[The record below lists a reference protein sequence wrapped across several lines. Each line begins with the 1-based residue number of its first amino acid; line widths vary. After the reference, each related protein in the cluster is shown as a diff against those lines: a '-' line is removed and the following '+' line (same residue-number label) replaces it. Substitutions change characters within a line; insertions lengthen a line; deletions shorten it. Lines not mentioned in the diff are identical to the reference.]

1 MAGFLGAMSGQASSQ
16 FPSTASELF
25 DASKIPRSIFG
36 IHKQQQELLDKE
48 DSWAQY
54 LARQPKPGVSLPAD
68 VLENLRQFYRRQ
80 KHAAEHAVSS
90 LESSKDGESSSNQD
104 DNIASQ
110 ASQVPRANSIAS
122 ENVSEDEDVGSK
134 ISWSSSPEP
143 EDKITR
149 PERSVS
155 SHESPK
161 NDERTRKE
169 SVDPVPSTPSS
180 QVHEDYNDN
189 EVQPFMS
196 QVPARSPPLPPT
208 LMEAK
213 TQQRPNPKPVPA
225 FNDFPSSSLGVDDEL
240 EVVAPNALTVE
251 QPAAKKSSQSN
262 PTPPS
267 AQVQVPCTYDADSLV
282 PRRPCKDVASIQ
294 KVQERL
300 ARKQQPPPT
309 RHTPLPRAVNQ
320 IIDVPDSQSSVDSTS
335 SVIPS
340 TNFAKQDESPDRL
353 RRMQPLIKST
363 IKETPRLQSRSFLQ
377 PTIEKRSSPPPDSL
391 MLAHAPDENER
402 KTPEYNQG
410 SPHIVSPS
418 PKVTSKPASPVAS
431 SDMVPLQT
439 SSAPFVQYCLA
450 YPNYTGSLQDFLSAC
465 LCIPRRRLAT
475 YQYDDFIRAWKEGY
489 LPYVEESG
497 EGALVAIDWYMET
510 IEDFPHAYQAKIV
523 TRTNLK
529 MTLEAYPEEVA
540 PMKPH
545 EVAHKS
551 QTHEALF
558 DVAKPAQDGLEEAR
572 QIPSMHTEVD
582 KPEDGPPSRRP
593 STSSVGS
600 KNRRMQEQERIEGEE
615 EISAHVTEALED
627 RPDPVGVISVPSRK
641 RQLDEEGFRRRPKRR
656 TDGATP
662 PSEASALSSP
672 VVSKS
677 TKTKPENKP
686 PTSTGQSAMS
696 TASTGRKKKGL
707 TAAAFKKF
715 HLEKKKK
722 RNLDNISIASSAPP
736 EATPGV
742 GQRGKQSN

>member
-25 DASKIPRSIFG
+25 DATKIPRSIFG
-36 IHKQQQELLDKE
+36 IHKKQQELLDKE

-80 KHAAEHAVSS
+80 KHAAEHAESS
-90 LESSKDGESSSNQD
+90 LESSKDGESNSHQHD
-104 DNIASQ
+104 DIVSQ
-110 ASQVPRANSIAS
+110 ASQGARANSVAS
-122 ENVSEDEDVGSK
+122 ENVSEDEDVGTQL
-134 ISWSSSPEP
+134 SWSASPEP

-169 SVDPVPSTPSS
+169 SIDPSPSPPFS
-180 QVHEDYNDN
+180 QAHEDYNDN

-196 QVPARSPPLPPT
+196 PVPARSPPLPPT
-208 LMEAK
+208 LIEAK
-213 TQQRPNPKPVPA
+213 TQERPKPKPVPV
-225 FNDFPSSSLGVDDEL
+225 FNDFPSSSLGVEEEL

-251 QPAAKKSSQSN
+251 QPATKKSSQSN

-267 AQVQVPCTYDADSLV
+267 AQVQVPCTYDADSLG
-282 PRRPCKDVASIQ
+282 PQRPCKDVASIQ

-309 RHTPLPRAVNQ
+309 RHTPLPRAV
-320 IIDVPDSQSSVDSTS
+320 IHVIDVPDSQSSVDSTT

-353 RRMQPLIKST
+353 RRMQPPIKST
-363 IKETPRLQSRSFLQ
+363 IKETPRLQSRSFMQ
-377 PTIEKRSSPPPDSL
+377 PTVEKRSSPPPDSL
-391 MLAHAPDENER
+391 TLAQAPDRNER
-402 KTPEYNQG
+402 KTPDYSPG
-410 SPHIVSPS
+410 TPHIVSPS
-418 PKVTSKPASPVAS
+418 PEVTSKLAPSVASPEMES
-431 SDMVPLQT
+431 LQT

-450 YPNYTGSLQDFLSAC
+450 YPDYTGSLQDFLSAC

-510 IEDFPHAYQAKIV
+510 TEEFPHAYQAKVV
-523 TRTNLK
+523 TKANLK
-529 MTLEAYPEEVA
+529 MILEAYPEEVA

-545 EVAHKS
+545 EVVHKS
-551 QTHEALF
+551 QAHEPLL
-558 DVAKPAQDGLEEAR
+558 DLTKPAQDVLEEAR
-572 QIPSMHTEVD
+572 QVPAMHTEVD
-582 KPEDGPPSRRP
+582 KLQDGPPSRRS

-600 KNRRMQEQERIEGEE
+600 GNRWAQEQDQIEGEE
-615 EISAHVTEALED
+615 EVSAQVTEAPED
-627 RPDPVGVISVPSRK
+627 RSEPVGIISVPSRK
-641 RQLDEEGFRRRPKRR
+641 RQPDEEVFQRPPKRR
-656 TDGATP
+656 TDGGSP
-662 PSEASALSSP
+662 PSEASVMSGP
-672 VVSKS
+672 VVSNS
-677 TKTKPENKP
+677 TKTIPENRP
-686 PTSTGQSAMS
+686 PTSTGQSSMS

-707 TAAAFKKF
+707 TQADWKKF
-715 HLEKKKK
+715 LKKKRE

-736 EATPGV
+736 AATPALGS
-742 GQRGKQSN
+742 RGKPSN